1 MTYVLEGFEALAAD
15 LQSKHNEIEALMK
28 SRSAP
33 DVINKRS
40 QKMHLLLE
48 ALANNVDEICPEL
61 RAAGDKRWSKIITK
75 GSVLSHQVKLL
86 INVCTS
92 I

>member
-28 SRSAP
+28 SRSEP
-33 DVINKRS
+33 DVINKGP

-48 ALANNVDEICPEL
+48 AFANHIDEIGLEL
-61 RAAGDKRWSKIITK
+61 RAAGDKR
-75 GSVLSHQVKLL
+75 
-86 INVCTS
+86 
-92 I
+92 

>member
-15 LQSKHNEIEALMK
+15 LQGEHNEIEALMK

-33 DVINKRS
+33 DINKRS
-40 QKMHLLLE
+40 QKTHLLLE
-48 ALANNVDEICPEL
+48 AIAIHVYEILPVL

-75 GSVLSHQVKLL
+75 GSMLSHQVKTLD
-86 INVCTS
+86 
-92 I
+92 